1 MSVAIGAPRR
11 GISGRL
17 TFGLVAGLIVLA
29 LVWTA
34 LWFYAARQTA
44 AVVDGWLVREASFGR
59 QWTCPDRQ
67 ISGYPFQMRLAC
79 AEPRYAGRD
88 GQGSVKAFR
97 AHAEIWSPTRITAE
111 ADGPLIAQSPDGAQ
125 HIEANWSQASVVL
138 SGSPSALRGAAI
150 ELDQPNVTLTTP
162 HPQFSVKAGHTLVT
176 LAPSAQPGADDKTF
190 DLHVKLDSVGLPDL
204 DRLTGNDGAVDFE
217 MSSTI
222 NALDLGGKAT
232 PIERLE
238 DWRAS
243 DGTVRIN
250 NFLFTKGPIKIA
262 AEGDVS
268 LDPQH
273 RPAGK
278 IDVSMIGME
287 PLLAALHVPTQM
299 LGFTA
304 LLGGKSVGHLEGQ
317 GKSIDL
323 PVTLRD
329 GNISIG
335 PASVARLAPLY

>member
-17 TFGLVAGLIVLA
+17 TFGLVAGLIVLV

-34 LWFYAARQTA
+34 LWFYAAHQTA

-59 QWTCPDRQ
+59 QWTCPDRE
-67 ISGYPFQMRLAC
+67 ISGYPFQMRLTC

-88 GQGSVKAFR
+88 GQGQVKAFR

-111 ADGPLIAQSPDGAQ
+111 VDGPLIAQSPDGAQ
-125 HIEANWSQASVVL
+125 HVEANWAQSSIVL
-138 SGSPSALRGAAI
+138 QGSPSTLRGAAI
-150 ELDQPNVTLTTP
+150 AFDQPNINLTAP
-162 HPQFSVKAGHTLVT
+162 HVQLNSKAEHALVT
-176 LAPSAQPGADDKTF
+176 LAPSAKPGADDKTF

-204 DRLTGNDGAVDFE
+204 DRLTGNNGPVDFE
-217 MSSTI
+217 TSGTI

-250 NFLFTKGPIKIA
+250 NFLFIKGPIKIA

-304 LLGGKSVGHLEGQ
+304 LLGGKPVGHLDGQ

-323 PVTLRD
+323 PVTLHD

-335 PASVARLAPLY
+335 PATVARLAPLY